1 MANESDCNGQRA
13 VSRRQMRNRK
23 FPEHVSHK
31 NVQRY
36 NGPFRRDRTK
46 GRKLRPSPQER
57 RSKSGKLIRV
67 NDEFLLVGVS
77 MVFEA
82 TSP

>member
-1 MANESDCNGQRA
+1 MKATATDAEPSVA
-13 VSRRQMRNRK
+13 VRCAIGNFLMK
-23 FPEHVSHK
+23 HVSHK

-36 NGPFRRDRTK
+36 NGPFRRVRTK